1 LVVGGQCKKPTA
13 HTAHLVFAETKT
25 NAKKTKR
32 AVFCQRTDK
41 QKQKKNRHKKRT
53 GIKTVNEERQD

>member
-1 LVVGGQCKKPTA
+1 
-13 HTAHLVFAETKT
+13 LVFAETKT